1 MYNTAISERI
11 HAMRDLCGLTTAE
24 MAVATGV
31 SEEEYI
37 RCETGQQDFTFTFL
51 SRCADRFQIDMVE
64 LITGENP
71 RLTDYIVVQDG
82 MGLPINRR
90 EGHEYYHLAAYF
102 KNKIAEPYY
111 VRAPYIESEQDS
123 EIPTSTYE
131 GQEMIY
137 VISGSLRFA
146 YDGHEENLIAGDSVY
161 YDASKPHGEIAT
173 SKDGCEFLII
183 SMKGGRA

>member
-37 RCETGQQDFTFTFL
+37 KCETGQQDFTFTFL

-111 VRAPYIESEQDS
+111 VRAPYIESEQD
-123 EIPTSTYE
+123 
-131 GQEMIY
+131 
-137 VISGSLRFA
+137 
-146 YDGHEENLIAGDSVY
+146 
-161 YDASKPHGEIAT
+161 
-173 SKDGCEFLII
+173 
-183 SMKGGRA
+183 